1 MARQTTRRL
10 AMVLS
15 RPNRRF
21 SMHHAVNFFKLPATF
36 LIYSLVL
43 LFTLSSSYFQGLNVL
58 SERGVE
64 TFTAPILV
72 GFVLA
77 SFLSFFNF
85 LREKKKRKETRFFL
99 QTIESLAMALDERD
113 QYTHGHARRVTN
125 LSLILADRLKLQSQD
140 KHLLRLSGIL
150 HDIGKVGVPD
160 EILLKPDRLSED
172 EFALIKKHPDKGVKI
187 LEPMLDDENISKISK
202 AIKHHHERYDGNGY
216 PDGLGGGN
224 IPLLARIIAL
234 ADSYDA
240 MTSDR
245 PYRKGLPQNKAI
257 AEIEKGRGTQ
267 FDPFLSGEFVSL
279 LEETAKTPC
288 PAKQSCEIFG
298 RIANSEISKAFDTQY
313 CSCFYNAC
321 ARYKIKDKKQRSP
334 YLCPDG
340 SFLIKKR

>member
-1 MARQTTRRL
+1 M
-10 AMVLS
+10 
-15 RPNRRF
+15 
-21 SMHHAVNFFKLPATF
+21 
-36 LIYSLVL
+36 
-43 LFTLSSSYFQGLNVL
+43 
-58 SERGVE
+58 
-64 TFTAPILV
+64 
-72 GFVLA
+72 
-77 SFLSFFNF
+77 
-85 LREKKKRKETRFFL
+85 

-125 LSLILADRLKLQSQD
+125 LSLILAERLKLQSKD

-187 LEPMLDDENISKISK
+187 LGPMLDDENISKIIK

-216 PDGLGGGN
+216 PDGLGGEN

-257 AEIEKGRGTQ
+257 AEIKKGRGTQ
-267 FDPFLSGEFVSL
+267 FDPFLSAEFVSL

-288 PAKQSCEIFG
+288 PAKQTCEIFG

-321 ARYKIKDKKQRSP
+321 ARYKINDKKQRSP

-340 SFLIKKR
+340 SFLIKNDYEA